1 MYKKCDKSKIILVDE
16 PTWTTDCKENLDDV
30 VGKTWKKKDG
40 TPRTNF
46 KGVLYNVVKEFAKE
60 TPYIFGLTTTN
71 NQHNGKV
78 KPLGSMQFKVIN
90 SDFVDNLIVKN

>member
-1 MYKKCDKSKIILVDE
+1 MK
-16 PTWTTDCKENLDDV
+16 PHTWTTDCKENLDDV

-60 TPYIFGLTTTN
+60 TPYIFGLTQRLITN
-71 NQHNGKV
+71 TMV
-78 KPLGSMQFKVIN
+78 RL
-90 SDFVDNLIVKN
+90 L